1 MINIFSIH
9 KTSFCTLQSVTIHD
23 FMNLLLMRTNSRNL
37 LRSAAALQWI
47 FSFSC
52 TKLISIGISGRVC
65 LTLLGLLQ
73 CASAFLC
80 ILRFDAVPWQWHL
93 DDILMSGLKWPPAVA
108 VNEVPGHMNNY
119 WQEWYSDIQNGIHW
133 KSFDEIID
141 LYSIHEQWGRS
152 HKVKENPSPLQ
163 NDNILSCNKF
173 CTAWETFQIQE
184 DNVEHFIIYLS
195 SYVSF
200 SQCNPQQVLRC
211 KV

>member
-9 KTSFCTLQSVTIHD
+9 QTSFCTLQLVTIHD

-37 LRSAAALQWI
+37 LRSAALQWI

-93 DDILMSGLKWPPAVA
+93 DDTLMSGLKWPPLLLS
-108 VNEVPGHMNNY
+108 MMC
-119 WQEWYSDIQNGIHW
+119 QDIW
-133 KSFDEIID
+133 TIID
-141 LYSIHEQWGRS
+141 KIS
-152 HKVKENPSPLQ
+152 LQ
-163 NDNILSCNKF
+163 NMIRF
-173 CTAWETFQIQE
+173 EYQ
-184 DNVEHFIIYLS
+184 
-195 SYVSF
+195 
-200 SQCNPQQVLRC
+200 
-211 KV
+211 

>member
-1 MINIFSIH
+1 
-9 KTSFCTLQSVTIHD
+9 
-23 FMNLLLMRTNSRNL
+23 MRTNSRNL
-37 LRSAAALQWI
+37 LRSAALQWI

-93 DDILMSGLKWPPAVA
+93 DDTLMSGLKWPPAVA

-119 WQEWYSDIQNGIHW
+119 WQGWHSDIQNGIHW
-133 KSFDEIID
+133 KSFDEIVDIPFMSNEEGVTKLKKIHP
-141 LYSIHEQWGRS
+141 LYFTLQKDNNLS
-152 HKVKENPSPLQ
+152 H
-163 NDNILSCNKF
+163 NKF
-173 CTAWETFQIQE
+173 CTAWATFQIQE

>member
-37 LRSAAALQWI
+37 LRSAALQWI

-93 DDILMSGLKWPPAVA
+93 DDTLMSGLKWPPAVA

-119 WQEWYSDIQNGIHW
+119 WQGRHSDIQNGIHW
-133 KSFDEIID
+133 KSFDEIVDIPFMRNEEGVTKLKKIHP
-141 LYSIHEQWGRS
+141 LYITKW
-152 HKVKENPSPLQ
+152 
-163 NDNILSCNKF
+163 
-173 CTAWETFQIQE
+173 
-184 DNVEHFIIYLS
+184 
-195 SYVSF
+195 
-200 SQCNPQQVLRC
+200 
-211 KV
+211 

>member
-1 MINIFSIH
+1 MNQNVHRCRLTNQDWSSFRSQALNWFIVYLREQLNSLERIVTPDLIQFMINEWLIFLAFIIQ

-119 WQEWYSDIQNGIHW
+119 WQEGRHSDILTFKMEFI
-133 KSFDEIID
+133 
-141 LYSIHEQWGRS
+141 
-152 HKVKENPSPLQ
+152 ENL
-163 NDNILSCNKF
+163 L
-173 CTAWETFQIQE
+173 T
-184 DNVEHFIIYLS
+184 
-195 SYVSF
+195 
-200 SQCNPQQVLRC
+200 R
-211 KV
+211 